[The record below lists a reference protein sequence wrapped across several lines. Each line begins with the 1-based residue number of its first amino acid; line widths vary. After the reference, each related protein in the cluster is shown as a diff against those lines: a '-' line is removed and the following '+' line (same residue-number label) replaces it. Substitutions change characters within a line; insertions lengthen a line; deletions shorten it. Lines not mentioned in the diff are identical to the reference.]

1 MQMTKIRVH
10 IDPKGY
16 DEKPSGKEIGGIK
29 SRLQKGTSPSLV
41 TLEEH
46 RNRPFRQPRNHGGHE
61 RKELEGTTTVYGRY

>member
-29 SRLQKGTSPSLV
+29 SRLQKGTRPSLV
-41 TLEEH
+41 TLEELVQKIEQAIPSAPESW
-46 RNRPFRQPRNHGGHE
+46 RA
-61 RKELEGTTTVYGRY
+61 